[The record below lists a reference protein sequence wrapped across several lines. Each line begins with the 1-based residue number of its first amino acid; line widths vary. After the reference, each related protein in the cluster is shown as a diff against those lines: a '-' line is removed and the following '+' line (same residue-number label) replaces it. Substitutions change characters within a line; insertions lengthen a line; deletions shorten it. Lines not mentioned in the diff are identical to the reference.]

1 MVKKKRLQINQLGL
15 VYNSKI
21 IESKKL
27 ADSIKSKLLFNSWI
41 CSSIEL
47 EKNTN
52 LFKNADLI
60 IVFGGDGT
68 ILRVAQYTSLHTIN
82 EPEFSKSI
90 PILGINMGRVGFMT
104 EIQID
109 NMPVESIV
117 STINSYIDT
126 MRLADLV
133 QFKDQRTMLEININ
147 GQSVK
152 HNVLNDIVVTRHMNA
167 SLVEL
172 SVSINKV
179 HLGIYRSDG
188 LIVSTAT
195 GSTGYSMSAGSPV
208 IYPQSKDFLLQ
219 PLVPHM
225 SSNSAIVVPHD
236 ASIEIETSN
245 QELLVS
251 LDGFQ
256 NKILKPHSQI
266 IIKKSQL
273 ITTFLRKSNQF
284 YLRIGKFLGLPNS
297 SEKFP
302 DHSSKSSN
310 QYS

>member
-1 MVKKKRLQINQLGL
+1 MTAKKELIIKHIGL

-21 IESKKL
+21 VESKRL
-27 ADSIKSKLLFNSWI
+27 AGSIKSNLSLDTWI

-47 EKNTN
+47 EKNIN
-52 LFKNADLI
+52 LFKNTDLV

-68 ILRVAQYTSLHTIN
+68 ILRVAEYTYLHTSCTANIQ
-82 EPEFSKSI
+82 KSI

-104 EIQID
+104 EIQISKISD
-109 NMPVESIV
+109 KSIL

-126 MRLADLV
+126 MTLSNLC
-133 QFKDQRTMLEININ
+133 QFEDYRSMLQIDIN
-147 GQSVK
+147 GESLK
-152 HNVLNDIVVTRHMNA
+152 DNVLNDIVVTRHMNA

-172 SVSINKV
+172 SVSINKI

-195 GSTGYSMSAGSPV
+195 GSTGYSKSAGSPV
-208 IYPQSKDFLLQ
+208 IHPQSKDFLLQ

-225 SSNSAIVVPHD
+225 SSNSAIVVPQD

-245 QELLVS
+245 QDLLVS
-251 LDGFQ
+251 LDGFR
-256 NKILKPHSQI
+256 NEILKPYSQI
-266 IIKKSQL
+266 SIKRSTH

-284 YLRIGKFLGLPNS
+284 YERIGAFLGLPNS
-297 SEKFP
+297 SENFLKTLP
-302 DHSSKSSN
+302 KTSN
-310 QYS
+310 

>member
-1 MVKKKRLQINQLGL
+1 MTAKKEVTIKQIGL

-21 IESKKL
+21 VESKNL
-27 ADSIKSKLLFNSWI
+27 ADFIKSKVSFDSWI

-52 LFKNADLI
+52 LFQNTDLV

-68 ILRVAQYTSLHTIN
+68 ILRVAQYTSLHTYGL
-82 EPEFSKSI
+82 SDVQKSI

-104 EIQID
+104 EIQIGKMSD
-109 NMPVESIV
+109 KSIL

-133 QFKDQRTMLEININ
+133 QFEDQRSMLQININ
-147 GQSVK
+147 GGSVK
-152 HNVLNDIVVTRHMNA
+152 DNVLNDIVVTRHTNA

-195 GSTGYSMSAGSPV
+195 GSTGYSMSAGSPA
-208 IYPQSKDFLLQ
+208 IHPQLKDFLLQ

-225 SSNSAIVVPHD
+225 SSNSAIVVPQD

-245 QELLVS
+245 QKLLVS
-251 LDGFQ
+251 LDGFR
-256 NKILKPHSQI
+256 NKILKPHSKI
-266 IIKKSQL
+266 NINSSAL

-284 YLRIGKFLGLPNS
+284 YLRIGEFLGLPNS
-297 SEKFP
+297 SEEFP
-302 DHSSKSSN
+302 NSQSKTSN
-310 QYS
+310 

>member
-1 MVKKKRLQINQLGL
+1 MTAKKELTIKQIGL
-15 VYNSKI
+15 VYNSQI
-21 IESKKL
+21 VESEKL
-27 ADSIKSKLLFNSWI
+27 ADFIKSKLSFNSWI

-52 LFKNADLI
+52 LFENTDLV

-68 ILRVAQYTSLHTIN
+68 ILRVAQYTSLHT
-82 EPEFSKSI
+82 SCTADVQKSI

-104 EIQID
+104 EIQIGKISD
-109 NMPVESIV
+109 KSIL
-117 STINSYIDT
+117 STINSYIGT

-133 QFKDQRTMLEININ
+133 QFEDHRSMLQININ
-147 GQSVK
+147 GESVK
-152 HNVLNDIVVTRHMNA
+152 DNVLNDIVVTRHMNA

-208 IYPQSKDFLLQ
+208 IHPQSKDFLLQ

-251 LDGFQ
+251 LDGFR
-256 NKILKPHSQI
+256 NKILKPYSQI
-266 IIKKSQL
+266 SIKRSAR

-302 DHSSKSSN
+302 NLHSESSN
-310 QYS
+310 